1 MPSRTARFAF
11 PLLLAA
17 VFQVSCSGPQE
28 SAGGGGI
35 PGESEPFAI
44 CWHKDFPW
52 SDWECPDSNANLTFM
67 NLTDAE
73 SVAVIVKTKAGRYR
87 VTHVQ
92 PTADGLFLTK
102 RATDSI
108 LVRYYQSIGDQTK
121 AAALRGRLER
131 MP

>member
-1 MPSRTARFAF
+1 MSSRTARFAF
-11 PLLLAA
+11 PLLAAA
-17 VFQVSCSGPQE
+17 VFVESCKGAQE

-35 PGESEPFAI
+35 PAESDAFAV

-52 SDWECPDSNANLTFM
+52 SDWECPDSNSSLTFL
-67 NLTDAE
+67 NLSDAD
-73 SVAVIVKTKAGRYR
+73 SVAIVVKTKAGTYR

-102 RATDSI
+102 RATDSV
-108 LVRYYQSIGDQTK
+108 LVRYYQSIGDQAK

>member
-1 MPSRTARFAF
+1 MSSRTAGFAF
-11 PLLLAA
+11 PLLVA
-17 VFQVSCSGPQE
+17 VVFTVACSRPQE

-52 SDWECPDSNANLTFM
+52 SDWECPDSNSSLAFM
-67 NLTDAE
+67 NLADAE

-92 PTADGLFLTK
+92 PTADGLFLSK

-108 LVRYYQSIGDQTK
+108 LVRYYQSIGDQAK
-121 AAALRGRLER
+121 AAALRGRLQR

>member
-1 MPSRTARFAF
+1 MSSRTSFAF
-11 PLLLAA
+11 SVLVAA
-17 VFQVSCSGPQE
+17 VFTVACSRSQE
-28 SAGGGGI
+28 TAGGGGI
-35 PGESEPFAI
+35 PEENDPFAI

-67 NLTDAE
+67 NLSDAE
-73 SVAVIVKTKAGRYR
+73 SVAVVVKTKAGRYR

-108 LVRYYQSIGDQTK
+108 LVRYYDSIGDQTK
-121 AAALRGRLER
+121 AAALRGRLQR